1 MIGRKTPARVMKS
14 ALRAS
19 GLPQYLR
26 EPFVL
31 AAPERMSKRTGVL
44 LRGHLALLVQASR
57 SDDSVLDAG
66 DAFGELRGRWAAE
79 GGDTADLLKLVRMV
93 NYRAQALHAP
103 VAGEPPE
110 ETGPA
115 ALAQFW
121 ASSGHDIE
129 ELSGFLADVDQEAAD
144 WLPG

>member
-1 MIGRKTPARVMKS
+1 MRS
-14 ALRAS
+14 ALRAG
-19 GLPQYLR
+19 GLPDYLH
-26 EPFVL
+26 ESFVQ
-31 AAPERMSKRTGVL
+31 AAPERMSKRTGAL
-44 LRGHLALLVQASR
+44 LRGHLALLLHASR

-93 NYRAQALHAP
+93 DYRAQALHAP
-103 VAGEPPE
+103 VAGEPAQ

-115 ALAQFW
+115 GLAQFW

>member
-1 MIGRKTPARVMKS
+1 MRS

-19 GLPQYLR
+19 GLPGYLR
-26 EPFVL
+26 KLFAQ
-31 AAPERMSKRTGVL
+31 AAPGRMSKRTGAL
-44 LRGHLALLVQASR
+44 LRGHLVLLVHASR

-66 DAFGELRGRWAAE
+66 DAFGELRSRWAVE
-79 GGDTADLLKLVRMV
+79 GGNTADLLKLVRMV
-93 NYRAQALHAP
+93 DYRAQALHAP
-103 VAGEPPE
+103 VAGEPGE

-121 ASSGHDIE
+121 ATSGHDIE

>member
-1 MIGRKTPARVMKS
+1 MIGRKTPARVMRS
-14 ALRAS
+14 ALRTS
-19 GLPQYLR
+19 GLPNYLR
-26 EPFVL
+26 GLFVQ
-31 AAPERMSKRTGVL
+31 AVPERMSKRTGVL
-44 LRGHLALLVQASR
+44 LRGHLSLLVHASR
-57 SDDSVLDAG
+57 SDDAALDAG
-66 DAFGELRGRWAAE
+66 GAFGELRSRWAAE
-79 GGDTADLLKLVRMV
+79 GGNTAELLKLVRMV

-103 VAGEPPE
+103 VAGEPGE
-110 ETGPA
+110 EAGPA